1 MKRLLLASAVAL
13 GLLAWIYPLSPSQ
26 VLIFTATTGYH
37 HASIDA
43 AVDAIGAVA
52 KQHDISTTATNDPA
66 MISEEILQAYQAV
79 VFLNTSG
86 DVLNYQQQAD
96 LERFIQAGGGFVGIH
111 SAINTESDW
120 GWYGQMIGARY
131 ASHPVQPS
139 NVQTAKLTRVDGA
152 HIATRHLPATW
163 EQTDE
168 WMSFKDM
175 SDAIQVLL
183 TIDEKSFV
191 GTGTNRAQPVSWYQE
206 FDGGRVFYT
215 AGGHTEESYR
225 DDAFLQHIGGGL
237 DYAVGL
243 GKKPDYSKARTKRV
257 PEENR
262 FSQVMLVENLDEP
275 TELEL
280 LPDGSILFTQRK
292 GELMHHNPA
301 TGQTE
306 LVDKIEV
313 NTTFEDG
320 LMGMALDPNYAQN
333 NWIYLYYSVPGDDPK
348 QRLSRFELIDAR
360 LIRSSEKMMLEVRTQ
375 RDECCHTGG
384 SIEFGPDGNL
394 FLSTGDNTNPFASDG
409 FGPFDERPGRSPW
422 DAQGSSANTND
433 LRGKILRIR
442 PQPDGTY
449 TIPEGNLFPPG
460 MELTRPEIYVMGN
473 RNPYRINIDQKTGY
487 LYWGEVGPDAGN
499 DNPERGPRGHDEVNQ
514 ARAAGFFGWPLF
526 VGDNKAYRDYDFE
539 TKVSGPL
546 HDASAPVNDSPNNTG
561 LTNLPPAQKAFI
573 WYPYADSPEFPIVG
587 SGGRNAMAGPVFH
600 ADMFKEGAHT
610 YPDYFDG
617 KLFIYDWIRGW
628 INVVTMDA
636 QGNLVNI
643 DPFMPSTRF
652 RNPIDMMFD
661 DEGVMY
667 LLEYGTGW
675 FSQNPDARLSR
686 IEYNGAN
693 RKPVA
698 VAEANKLAGAAPLT
712 VRFSAANST
721 DYDNDEL
728 SYTWRIMEEQAA
740 FASTP
745 EAVYT
750 FEKPGV
756 YHPVV
761 AVRDPA
767 GGVSKARLEIRV
779 GNEPPAVNLAI
790 QGNHSFYWDNQSID
804 YQVSVMDREDGSL
817 NSDPPIRQD
826 EVIVQM
832 DYLEEGYDKTLIAQG
847 HQQSSTAAG
856 AMVGKRLI
864 DDSDCA
870 ACHQLDRASIGP
882 SFEQVAKKYTAAD
895 QEQEEVK
902 SYLVEKIIQG
912 GGGVWGEQA
921 MAAHPQLTA
930 EDAASMVTYILSV
943 ADEQQAIVSLPVA
956 GAFKTDAH
964 LKAREK
970 EGMYFFRA
978 SYTDRG
984 AAEAS
989 SLTGQSL
996 IVLRHPRVEAESF
1009 DHANRVAI
1017 QSGAGRAP
1025 TYVSDIYAGSH
1036 IGFNDIDLSGIST
1049 LTFNLKKEDGHVAGG
1064 VIELVLDTP
1073 EGTLVGSVEV
1083 APGSEDDPV
1092 IVTMPVSQ
1100 VDGRHDLFIRFSSTN
1115 DTGHPLFLLDWM
1127 RFGMEG
1133 M

>member
-26 VLIFTATTGYH
+26 ILVFTATKGYH
-37 HASIDA
+37 HVSIDT
-43 AVDAIGAVA
+43 AIEALEAVA
-52 KQHDISTTATNDPA
+52 EERGYNVNTTDDPA
-66 MISEEILQAYQAV
+66 LIAEETLQNYQAV

-111 SAINTESDW
+111 SAINTEQDW
-120 GWYGQMIGARY
+120 GWYGKMIGARY

-139 NVQTAKLTRVDGA
+139 NVQTAKLQRADDA
-152 HIATRHLPATW
+152 HVATRHLPAVW
-163 EQTDE
+163 ERTDE
-168 WMSFKDM
+168 WMAMTDFAED
-175 SDAIQVLL
+175 IHVLL
-183 TIDEKSFV
+183 TIDEKSFI
-191 GTGTNRAQPVSWYQE
+191 GTMTSSDQPVSWYRE

-215 AGGHTEESYR
+215 AGGHTEESYKEE
-225 DDAFLQHIGGGL
+225 AFLQHIGGGIE
-237 DYAVGL
+237 YAVGM
-243 GKKPDYSKARTKRV
+243 GKKPDYTSARTRRV

-262 FSQVMLVENLDEP
+262 FSQTILVDNLNEP

-292 GELMHHNPA
+292 GELMRHDPA

-306 LVDKIEV
+306 VIDKIEV
-313 NTTFEDG
+313 NITFEDG
-320 LMGMALDPNYAQN
+320 LMGVALDPDYEQN

-348 QRLSRFELIDAR
+348 QRLSRFVLKDAV
-360 LIRSSEKMMLEVRTQ
+360 LDRSSEVTMLEVRTQ

-449 TIPEGNLFPPG
+449 TIPAGNLFPPD
-460 MELTRPEIYVMGN
+460 MERTRPEIYVMGN
-473 RNPYRINIDQKTGY
+473 RNPYRIHIDQKTGY

-499 DNPERGPRGHDEVNQ
+499 NNPERGPRGHDEVNQ

-539 TKVSGPL
+539 TKISGPL
-546 HDASAPVNDSPNNTG
+546 HDANAPMNDSPNNTG
-561 LTNLPPAQKAFI
+561 LKQLPPAQKAFI

-587 SGGRNAMAGPVFH
+587 SGGRNAMAGPVFYS
-600 ADMFKEGAHT
+600 DLFEKGDHT
-610 YPDYFDG
+610 FPDYFDG

-628 INVVTMDA
+628 INVVTMDEE
-636 QGNLVNI
+636 GDLVHI

-652 RNPIDMMFD
+652 HNPIDMMFD

-675 FSQNPDARLSR
+675 FSQNADARLSR
-686 IEYNGAN
+686 IEYNGSN
-693 RKPVA
+693 RMPVA

-721 DYDNDEL
+721 DHDHDDL
-728 SYTWRIMEEQAA
+728 SYTWRIKEDQAA

-750 FEKPGV
+750 FEKPGI
-756 YHPVV
+756 YHPVL

-767 GGVSKARLEIRV
+767 GGVSKARLEVRV

-804 YQVSVMDREDGSL
+804 YQVSVMDREDGNL
-817 NSDPPIRQD
+817 SDATIRPD

-847 HQQSSTAAG
+847 HQQPGAAAG
-856 AMVGKRLI
+856 AMAGKRLI
-864 DDSDCA
+864 DDSDCS
-870 ACHQLDRASIGP
+870 ACHQVDRASIGP
-882 SFEQVAKKYTAAD
+882 SFQQVAEKYTGSD
-895 QEQEEVK
+895 QNEEEVEV
-902 SYLVEKIIQG
+902 YLVEKIIQG
-912 GGGVWGEQA
+912 GGGVWGDQA
-921 MAAHPQLTA
+921 MAAHPQLTTDEA
-930 EDAASMVTYILSV
+930 SSMVAYILSV
-943 ADEQQAIVSLPVA
+943 GNEEQAIESLPVA
-956 GAFKTDAH
+956 GAFTTDAH

-970 EGMYFFRA
+970 EGMYFLRA

-984 AAEAS
+984 TEEAAS
-989 SLTGQSL
+989 MTGQSL
-996 IVLRHPRVEAESF
+996 IVLRHPRVEAESY
-1009 DHANRVAI
+1009 DHANRIAI

-1025 TYVSDIYAGSH
+1025 TYVSDIYAGSY
-1036 IGFNDIDLSGIST
+1036 IGFDDIDLSGIAT
-1049 LTFNLKKEDGHVAGG
+1049 LAFNVKKEGGHVAGG

-1073 EGTLVGSVEV
+1073 DGTLVGSVEV
-1083 APGSEDDPV
+1083 PPGDADEATV
-1092 IVTMPVSQ
+1092 VTMPISQ
-1100 VDGRHDLFIRFSSTN
+1100 VDGRHDLFIRFDSAN
-1115 DTGHPLFLLDWM
+1115 DTGHPLFLLDWIQ
-1127 RFGMEG
+1127 FGMLG

>member
-26 VLIFTATTGYH
+26 VLVFTATKGYH
-37 HASIDA
+37 HASIDT
-43 AVDAIGAVA
+43 AVEALESVA
-52 KQHDISTTATNDPA
+52 KQRDFSINTTDDPA
-66 MISEEILQAYQAV
+66 LIAEETLQNYQAV

-111 SAINTESDW
+111 SAINTEPDW
-120 GWYGQMIGARY
+120 GWYGKMIGARY
-131 ASHPVQPS
+131 SSHPMQPS
-139 NVQTAKLTRVDGA
+139 NVQTARLKRVDEA
-152 HIATRHLPATW
+152 HMATRHLPAEW
-163 EQTDE
+163 ERTDE
-168 WMSFKDM
+168 WMSFKDI
-175 SDAIQVLL
+175 SEDIHVLL
-183 TIDEKSFV
+183 TIDEESFIGN
-191 GTGTNRAQPVSWYQE
+191 GTSSAQPVSWYHE

-215 AGGHTEESYR
+215 AGGHTEDSYKE
-225 DDAFLQHIGGGL
+225 DAFIQHIGGGL
-237 DYAVGL
+237 DYAIGL
-243 GKKPDYSKARTKRV
+243 GKKPDYSRARTKRV

-262 FSQVMLVENLDEP
+262 FSQTILVDNLNEP

-292 GELMHHNPA
+292 GELMRHDPA

-306 LVDKIEV
+306 VVDKIEV
-313 NTTFEDG
+313 NITFEDG
-320 LMGMALDPNYAQN
+320 LMGMALDPAFEQN

-348 QRLSRFELIDAR
+348 QRLSRFELKDAV
-360 LIRSSEKMMLEVRTQ
+360 LDRSSEIMMLEVRTQ

-384 SIEFGPDGNL
+384 SLEFGPDGNL

-442 PQPDGTY
+442 PQPDGSY

-460 MELTRPEIYVMGN
+460 TELTRPEIYVMGN
-473 RNPYRINIDQKTGY
+473 RNPYRIHIDQKTGY

-499 DNPERGPRGHDEVNQ
+499 DKPERGPRGHDEVNQ

-539 TKVSGPL
+539 TEVSGPL
-546 HDASAPVNDSPNNTG
+546 HDANAPMNDSPNNTG
-561 LTNLPPAQKAFI
+561 LKKLPPAQKAFI

-587 SGGRNAMAGPVFH
+587 SGGRNAMAGPVFYT
-600 ADMFKEGAHT
+600 DMFQSGPHT
-610 YPDYFDG
+610 FPDYFDG

-636 QGNLVNI
+636 QGDLMNI

-652 RNPIDMMFD
+652 HNPIDMMFD

-675 FSQNPDARLSR
+675 FSQNADARLSR
-686 IEYNGAN
+686 IEYNGSN

-712 VRFSAANST
+712 VRFSAAQST
-721 DYDNDEL
+721 DYDHDDL
-728 SYTWRIMEEQAA
+728 SYTWRIKEDQAA
-740 FASTP
+740 FAATP

-750 FEKPGV
+750 FEKPGI
-756 YHPVV
+756 YHPVL

-767 GGVSKARLEIRV
+767 GGVSKARLEVRV

-804 YQVSVMDREDGSL
+804 YKVSVMDREDGSL
-817 NSDPPIRQD
+817 NDATIRPD

-856 AMVGKRLI
+856 VMVGKRLI
-864 DDSDCA
+864 DDSDCS
-870 ACHQLDRASIGP
+870 ACHQVDRASIGP
-882 SFEQVAKKYTAAD
+882 SFQQVAEKYTGAD
-895 QEQEEVK
+895 QNEEEVEA
-902 SYLVEKIIQG
+902 YLVEKIIQG

-921 MAAHPQLTA
+921 MAAHPQLSTDEA
-930 EDAASMVTYILSV
+930 SSMVAYILSV
-943 ADEQQAIVSLPVA
+943 GNDEQAIASLPVA

-964 LKAREK
+964 MKAREK
-970 EGMYFFRA
+970 EGMYFLRA
-978 SYTDRG
+978 SYADQGTEE
-984 AAEAS
+984 AAS
-989 SLTGQSL
+989 MTGQSL
-996 IVLRHPRVEAESF
+996 VVLRHPRVEAESY
-1009 DHANRVAI
+1009 DHANRIAI

-1025 TYVSDIYAGSH
+1025 TYVSDIYAGSY
-1036 IGFNDIDLSGIST
+1036 IGFNDIDLSGIAT
-1049 LTFNLKKEDGHVAGG
+1049 LAFNVKKEGGHVAGG
-1064 VIELVLDTP
+1064 MIELVLDTP
-1073 EGTLVGSVEV
+1073 DGTLVGSVEV
-1083 APGSEDDPV
+1083 PPGNADEATV
-1092 IVTMPVSQ
+1092 IMMPISQ
-1100 VDGRHDLFIRFSSTN
+1100 VDGRHDLFIRFDSAN
-1115 DTGHPLFLLDWM
+1115 DTGHPLFLLDWI
-1127 RFGMEG
+1127 RFGM
-1133 M
+1133 